1 MQRKWGKQRDT
12 GGSGKGTRSLPPPPP
27 VHFHFFRAS
36 FYLAPLLTFWRPRAY
51 RMRKPIPPEIN
62 DGSRAMVNTLNF
74 RFLENPDPM
83 MRSVWIF
90 EEKACEK
97 GFSSLAKNAHKFA
110 EQLGTSLTLATFDP
124 LCSTQQAPKK
134 RISRYQVRQMILGKM

>member
-1 MQRKWGKQRDT
+1 
-12 GGSGKGTRSLPPPPP
+12 
-27 VHFHFFRAS
+27 
-36 FYLAPLLTFWRPRAY
+36 
-51 RMRKPIPPEIN
+51 MRKPIPPEIN

-110 EQLGTSLTLATFDP
+110 EQLGTLATFD
-124 LCSTQQAPKK
+124 LSCSTQQAPKK
-134 RISRYQVRQMILGKM
+134 RISRYQVRQMILRKM

>member
-1 MQRKWGKQRDT
+1 
-12 GGSGKGTRSLPPPPP
+12 
-27 VHFHFFRAS
+27 
-36 FYLAPLLTFWRPRAY
+36 
-51 RMRKPIPPEIN
+51 MRKPIPPEIK

-110 EQLGTSLTLATFDP
+110 EQLGTSLTFATFD
-124 LCSTQQAPKK
+124 LSCSTQQASKK
-134 RISRYQVRQMILGKM
+134 RISKYQVRQMILRKM